1 MDINIIIQHVLFL
14 LFILGTLVVTKV
26 LAIDFSK
33 SSLCLFF
40 VCKVY
45 DYQKR
50 SFFGHEYS
58 AALVRE
64 GAERVLWS
72 KWHVQ

>member
-1 MDINIIIQHVLFL
+1 MDINIVIQHILFL
-14 LFILGTLVVTKV
+14 LFILGALVVTKV

-33 SSLCLFF
+33 SSFCLLF

-58 AALVRE
+58 TALVRE